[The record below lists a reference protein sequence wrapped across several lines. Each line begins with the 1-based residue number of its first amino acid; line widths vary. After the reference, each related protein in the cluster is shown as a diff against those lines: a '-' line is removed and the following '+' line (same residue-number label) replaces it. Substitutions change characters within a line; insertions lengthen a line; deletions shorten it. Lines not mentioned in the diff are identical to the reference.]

1 MSDKQ
6 NEKKGA
12 AAAIPVGAS
21 VMKPAAAVGLKAFF
35 ASNAGIAV
43 LSGVL
48 GLGSIGVYQ
57 MATGGGAGSGQE
69 SKGRIAAAKS
79 KAQGAAAK
87 KSKVRKADPHKSTS
101 LAMVEEANMPLPNP
115 LAEQTQ
121 SGEPGARESGEAAA
135 SADAPGAVEDID
147 TGALSAQEASKA
159 EMLRQ
164 AQKISKAK
172 PKMDGS
178 LSGMSSGAGAGASA
192 GGAAQAGGAG
202 AGQLAML
209 SAARG
214 PADGKITTGASSAGG
229 KLSKSRKMNEVNSR
243 GGGTGGGGGRA
254 KTSLSKLDAMNRKF
268 KGATGSGSSNQY
280 STQQAEWDGG
290 RKIEGAGADEDD
302 SGDGNRRGNSFSPA
316 QGEQGGR
323 PLSDSY
329 GNGARDGYGNS
340 SRGING
346 TNVTPYQQM
355 VDMAQALLMLASA
368 LISLSFIMGVLGK
381 NIPTMGAAF
390 YSMAKMLAYAAAAV
404 AAVVTLLGLGIMM
417 QGQATQG
424 AVFTG
429 VGALL
434 TILSYTSAEGYGEA
448 AKAPEVV
455 KGEAIK
461 KGSTAAAKLKGSLWT
476 SGIGGAAGF
485 GGAAATNGNEG
496 GWADEYKESTGQNG
510 KNA

>member
-1 MSDKQ
+1 MSDKD
-6 NEKKGA
+6 NEKKGV

-21 VMKPAAAVGLKAFF
+21 VMKPAAAVGLKAFL

-57 MATGGGAGSGQE
+57 MAAGGGAGSGQE
-69 SKGRIAAAKS
+69 AKDRIAAAKP
-79 KAQGAAAK
+79 KAQGAAVK

-101 LAMVEEANMPLPNP
+101 LAMVEDANMPLPNP

-121 SGEPGARESGEAAA
+121 SGELGAQESGEAAA
-135 SADAPGAVEDID
+135 SADAPGAVEGID

-178 LSGMSSGAGAGASA
+178 LSAMSSGAGASA

-214 PADGKITTGASSAGG
+214 PADGKITMGASSASG

-302 SGDGNRRGNSFSPA
+302 SGSGNRRGNSFSPA

-346 TNVTPYQQM
+346 ANITPYQQM

-368 LISLSFIMGVLGK
+368 LISLSFIMGLLGK
-381 NIPTMGAAF
+381 SIPTMGAAF

-455 KGEAIK
+455 KGKAIE
-461 KGSTAAAKLKGSLWT
+461 KGSMAAAKLKGSLWT

-485 GGAAATNGNEG
+485 GGAAATNSNEG

-510 KNA
+510 RNA